1 MEPQMIERE
10 SGRRRMRLRQRI
22 NERMVSECD
31 DQLAAIRLR
40 NDFMPE
46 LEPFLEVLKQ
56 SLFPAGFFKTHGRPF
71 IMSLCIQA
79 PMELF
84 HAAGAPVYKLACG
97 SFAARNLAPLHLP
110 ALTCPMIKSIA
121 GVLQSDGGL
130 DPKQLKFVVPTTC
143 DWVVKFSELVGI
155 RDTSDIHFMELPHL
169 REDEG
174 ASRRFLKEM
183 QQLKQWLEMTT
194 RKPIRAKMLLQSIQC
209 HAKAW
214 ALFCRLIDLKRAQM
228 VPAIHFAVIAN
239 ALPYQD
245 IDRWIAHAHGYI
257 HALAPAEKRD
267 PPVFLTGSPIVFPN
281 YKLFNLIENA
291 GMAVAADDICS
302 LERAFAGGVTY
313 EDPSEYALLN
323 ALAQRSHK
331 ACICP
336 TFADNRKRISAILN
350 VLKKEKIKGII
361 FHVLKGCH
369 PYDMESGLLEVRLK
383 ELGFRFLKIETDY
396 VREDEQNIVT
406 RLEAFRR
413 TLI

>member
-1 MEPQMIERE
+1 
-10 SGRRRMRLRQRI
+10 
-22 NERMVSECD
+22 
-31 DQLAAIRLR
+31 
-40 NDFMPE
+40 
-46 LEPFLEVLKQ
+46 
-56 SLFPAGFFKTHGRPF
+56 
-71 IMSLCIQA
+71 
-79 PMELF
+79 
-84 HAAGAPVYKLACG
+84 
-97 SFAARNLAPLHLP
+97 
-110 ALTCPMIKSIA
+110 
-121 GVLQSDGGL
+121 
-130 DPKQLKFVVPTTC
+130 
-143 DWVVKFSELVGI
+143 
-155 RDTSDIHFMELPHL
+155 
-169 REDEG
+169 
-174 ASRRFLKEM
+174 
-183 QQLKQWLEMTT
+183 
-194 RKPIRAKMLLQSIQC
+194 
-209 HAKAW
+209 
-214 ALFCRLIDLKRAQM
+214 M

-369 PYDMESGLLEVRLK
+369 PYDMESGLLETRLK
-383 ELGFRFLKIETDY
+383 QSGFQFLKIETDY

-413 TLI
+413 TLL